1 MREGFL
7 PQKGD
12 ILDKDP
18 KTHKH
23 HGFHFHDADVG
34 TAADVEAVMKK
45 YDRES
50 NVRVWTGLPKLL
62 IRIVMVAFSIY
73 CIIDAVFLTTLPEIR
88 LSVFMGMI
96 VFLGFLTFPVRKGIE
111 KPNHMPW
118 YDIILLVLGSGAFFF
133 YAANAMEAIRLSAR
147 IIREPVFMAAGV
159 IAIIALA
166 ELCRRCVGLPILFVA
181 GALLIYTFSTGLDV
195 LQVVRTLF
203 YTTNGIFSAPVQ
215 VCVKF
220 IVIFIIFGAF
230 LERTGVADFFIR
242 FANAAVGRFSGGPA
256 KVAVV
261 ASALEGMASGSSVA
275 NTVGSGSI
283 TIPMMKRMGYKPEFA
298 AAVEAAASTG
308 GQIMPPIMG
317 AAAFLM
323 AEFTG
328 EPYGTIAVRAI
339 LPAILYFTGIFIAVH
354 LEAKKLGM
362 KGIPREELPKAK
374 ELAKEI
380 YLLIPLIVL
389 IYLVGSNTFTM
400 AYSAT
405 IAIIAAIIVGALNRR
420 ERLTFSRFLDALEN
434 GARSSITVVVACG
447 IAGVIAGCITV
458 TGLASKLLG
467 AIVALSAGHVIVA
480 LLLTMICCIILGMG
494 VPTTANYCIM
504 AATCAPIL
512 MDPSLGVTKM
522 AAHFFVFYFGIVAD
536 ITPPV
541 ALAAYAGAAIAK
553 SNPMKTGLT
562 ATKLAIAA
570 FIVPYVF
577 ALSPQM
583 LFIDVSGPLEIV
595 QICISAL
602 CGLFGVAAALNGFFI
617 RRIPWGLRG
626 ILLIGG
632 LCMII
637 PGTVTDLV
645 GLAMIV
651 ATALYQRMMLRH
663 DAKLA

>member
-1 MREGFL
+1 ME
-7 PQKGD
+7 KE
-12 ILDKDP
+12 K
-18 KTHKH
+18 KEHKH
-23 HGFHFHDADVG
+23 HGFHFSDVDVG

-50 NVRVWTGLPKLL
+50 NVRIWTGTPKLL
-62 IRIVMVAFSIY
+62 IRLIMVAFSLY

-96 VFLGFLTFPVRKGIE
+96 IFLGFLTFPVKKGVE

-147 IIREPVFMAAGV
+147 IIREPVFMVAG
-159 IAIIALA
+159 IIGIIALA
-166 ELCRRCVGLPILFVA
+166 ELCRRCVGLPILIVSA
-181 GALLIYTFSTGLDV
+181 VLLIYTFCTGLDV

-230 LERTGVADFFIR
+230 LERSGVADFFIR

-362 KGIPREELPKAK
+362 KGIPRDELPKAK
-374 ELAKEI
+374 DLVKEI

-405 IAIIAAIIVGALNRR
+405 IAIIAAIIVGALNRK

-480 LLLTMICCIILGMG
+480 LFLTMICCIILGMG

-512 MDPSLGVTKM
+512 MDPSLGVSKM

-577 ALSPQM
+577 AYSPQM
-583 LFIDVSGPLEIV
+583 LFIDVSGPIEIV

-617 RRIPWGLRG
+617 RKIPTLLRL
-626 ILLIGG
+626 ILFVGG

-637 PGTVTDLV
+637 PGTITDIAGLV
-645 GLAMIV
+645 MI
-651 ATALYQRMMLRH
+651 ALIALYQHMMEKRERNT
-663 DAKLA
+663 AITA

>member
-1 MREGFL
+1 ME
-7 PQKGD
+7 KE
-12 ILDKDP
+12 K
-18 KTHKH
+18 KEHKH
-23 HGFHFHDADVG
+23 HGFHFSDVDVG

-50 NVRVWTGLPKLL
+50 NVRIWTGTPKLL
-62 IRIVMVAFSIY
+62 IRLIMVAFSLY

-96 VFLGFLTFPVRKGIE
+96 IFLGFLTFPVKKGVE

-147 IIREPVFMAAGV
+147 IIREPVFMVAG
-159 IAIIALA
+159 IIGIIALA
-166 ELCRRCVGLPILFVA
+166 ELCRRCVGLPILIVSA
-181 GALLIYTFSTGLDV
+181 VLLIYTFCTGLDV

-230 LERTGVADFFIR
+230 LERSGVADFFIR

-362 KGIPREELPKAK
+362 KGIPRDELPKSTYRA
-374 ELAKEI
+374 
-380 YLLIPLIVL
+380 YL
-389 IYLVGSNTFTM
+389 S
-400 AYSAT
+400 
-405 IAIIAAIIVGALNRR
+405 
-420 ERLTFSRFLDALEN
+420 
-434 GARSSITVVVACG
+434 CG
-447 IAGVIAGCITV
+447 IKHLHNGLLRYYCNYSCNHSRCIEQKRETD
-458 TGLASKLLG
+458 
-467 AIVALSAGHVIVA
+467 
-480 LLLTMICCIILGMG
+480 IL
-494 VPTTANYCIM
+494 
-504 AATCAPIL
+504 
-512 MDPSLGVTKM
+512 K
-522 AAHFFVFYFGIVAD
+522 
-536 ITPPV
+536 
-541 ALAAYAGAAIAK
+541 
-553 SNPMKTGLT
+553 
-562 ATKLAIAA
+562 
-570 FIVPYVF
+570 
-577 ALSPQM
+577 
-583 LFIDVSGPLEIV
+583 
-595 QICISAL
+595 
-602 CGLFGVAAALNGFFI
+602 
-617 RRIPWGLRG
+617 IP
-626 ILLIGG
+626 
-632 LCMII
+632 
-637 PGTVTDLV
+637 
-645 GLAMIV
+645 
-651 ATALYQRMMLRH
+651 
-663 DAKLA
+663 